1 MAHVLAKKWGGH
13 GRPCR
18 PYAAA
23 YDVCTQAAHSDSDR
37 EEFVHKWFM
46 LYTSQ

>member
-1 MAHVLAKKWGGH
+1 VAHVRAKKWGGH

-23 YDVCTQAAHSDSDR
+23 LAILLKVTTKEGNHLLALKA
-37 EEFVHKWFM
+37 
-46 LYTSQ
+46 